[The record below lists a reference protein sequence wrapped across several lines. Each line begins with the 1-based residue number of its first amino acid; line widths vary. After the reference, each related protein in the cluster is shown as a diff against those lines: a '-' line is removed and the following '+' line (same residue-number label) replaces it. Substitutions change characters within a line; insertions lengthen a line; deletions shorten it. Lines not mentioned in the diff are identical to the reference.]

1 MKTLACMTK
10 SAHAPALDALLAS
23 LGAVRGAGGD
33 WLLDCGQTSETVIIV
48 VLPAAS
54 EADLETTVST
64 AALTGRRVVG
74 LWPPGAPTELPA
86 ALRDYGGSAVIW
98 SAEALRA
105 VICEEQ
111 VVWQDPG
118 GGERAPQNPKRNEC

>member
-1 MKTLACMTK
+1 MKTLACMTN
-10 SAHAPALDALLAS
+10 SAHASALDSLLAS

-33 WLLDCGQTSETVIIV
+33 WLLDCGQISETVILV

-54 EADLETTVST
+54 EADLKKTVST
-64 AALTGRRVVG
+64 AALSGQRIVG
-74 LWPPGAPTELPA
+74 VWAPGAATELPA
-86 ALRDYGGSAVIW
+86 ALEDYGGSAVSW
-98 SAEALRA
+98 STETLRA

-118 GGERAPQNPKRNEC
+118 GGERAQQSPKRNEC